1 MPSAWLGVRGF
12 VGGDADTVT
21 GFTNLGAREYSPAV
35 AVVPVPDSLVNPD
48 DPQDLNAYAY
58 ASDSP
63 AAFSDPSGAMPC
75 ITGGPCGSFQ
85 ALEHYEDALNSPAT
99 QLSGISSAFQG
110 DIGTINSDLYSAEQ
124 SIQFNTVGIIHDIPN
139 IQHEQAKF
147 SSEARGYLQQLTSI
161 GHMSGLSA
169 NQDAEISELR
179 SAINAELGALK
190 TFNGSQ
196 VQNGDTKS
204 LWAAANSAAAVG
216 AAGSLINMAV
226 QRGSYVVGDTS
237 DSGETLTFYHGTSFY
252 AATEVVEQQAFQVEG
267 ILARQEAA
275 GTQATGYLYLTSQ
288 ESTANYFSNA
298 IYGKGQSGGPATLR
312 IVVPKNQFEEFA
324 AQNGI
329 EIERPVDRMPGMTET
344 EIPIGAASEELSSM
358 ALFSMEEDDG

>member
-1 MPSAWLGVRGF
+1 
-12 VGGDADTVT
+12 
-21 GFTNLGAREYSPAV
+21 
-35 AVVPVPDSLVNPD
+35 
-48 DPQDLNAYAY
+48 
-58 ASDSP
+58 
-63 AAFSDPSGAMPC
+63 MPC